1 MWYYSQVFQLPLKL
15 IVDSNPYINPQAL
28 LPQQPIK
35 IPGYVTNSYAIQR
48 GDSIW
53 AIAQRINM
61 PPDAILLLNPT
72 INLNQLHIGQI
83 IVLPVRITWRVVN
96 GKQDY
101 DYRTMMNDIEKLQM
115 TYPFLLNRSIGDSV
129 LSNTIPGLFIGNG
142 QKHVH
147 FNASFH
153 ANEWITTPIVMTF
166 LNDYLLSLTNSSP
179 IRGLYTLPLY
189 MQTNLSIVPMVN
201 PDGVDLVLNG
211 PPANETI
218 RKKLIG
224 WNNGRTDFSG
234 WKANMNGV
242 DLNDQFPAEWEMER
256 ERNRKTPGPRDYGG
270 ERPLSEPESIAM
282 AKLTKEMNFARVLAL
297 HTQGQEIY
305 WGFQGLEPPES
316 EPLVNEFARVSGY
329 KPVQTIDSYAG
340 YKDWFIQDWRRPGYT
355 VELGLGTNPLPITQ
369 FDEIY
374 EEMLGIFLVALDW

>member
-1 MWYYSQVFQLPLKL
+1 MDVLIRPGDSMWYYSQVFQLPLQL

-61 PPDAILLLNPT
+61 PSDAILLLNPT
-72 INLNQLHIGQI
+72 INPNQLHIGQI

-115 TYPFLLNRSIGDSV
+115 TYPFLLNRSIGNSV

-218 RKKLIG
+218 QK
-224 WNNGRTDFSG
+224 N
-234 WKANMNGV
+234 
-242 DLNDQFPAEWEMER
+242 
-256 ERNRKTPGPRDYGG
+256 
-270 ERPLSEPESIAM
+270 
-282 AKLTKEMNFARVLAL
+282 
-297 HTQGQEIY
+297 
-305 WGFQGLEPPES
+305 
-316 EPLVNEFARVSGY
+316 
-329 KPVQTIDSYAG
+329 
-340 YKDWFIQDWRRPGYT
+340 
-355 VELGLGTNPLPITQ
+355 
-369 FDEIY
+369 
-374 EEMLGIFLVALDW
+374 